1 MDNKPVTHSLFQQVE
16 YAAAMAAADLITAG
30 HRVCLSALVRSGTEN
45 RSRETRGG
53 RRDGRVR
60 GEAREERIKN
70 KAFIPDSLFAADST
84 RSETRRRS
92 SPSAGRPLASIYASA
107 NANRPRLS
115 LCTPSVLPSLVR
127 PRPSSRLPSSIH
139 GIARVGLRRLRI

>member
-60 GEAREERIKN
+60 GEARRGREERIKN
-70 KAFIPDSLFAADST
+70 KAFIPDSLFAADSK
-84 RSETRRRS
+84 RD
-92 SPSAGRPLASIYASA
+92 A
-107 NANRPRLS
+107 
-115 LCTPSVLPSLVR
+115 PSLVAIR
-127 PRPSSRLPSSIH
+127 RSAISIN
-139 GIARVGLRRLRI
+139 LRIC